1 MSKMGT
7 LVLQIEE
14 DSNNLTRDQFI
25 KTHGYNNVDTWDDAE
40 RARKIECELL
50 PSANLILKE
59 LSK

>member
-25 KTHGYNNVDTWDDAE
+25 KTHGYNNVDT
-40 RARKIECELL
+40 R
-50 PSANLILKE
+50 
-59 LSK
+59 